1 MTTTVFLVR
10 HGVHD
15 QLQARLCGR
24 SAGVRLGEAG
34 LAQADA
40 TGRRLAGEDVEVV
53 LTSPLERTR
62 QTAERIAR
70 ACGAPLRIEEALM
83 EIDFG
88 EWSGRPFDTLDG
100 DPLWRTWNAERDTAR
115 PPSGESMGEV
125 QTRLAAWLERVNRS
139 GARSVAA
146 VSHADVIKAAVGL
159 ATGLSMRFHDRF
171 EISPGS
177 VTTLV
182 AGDGFLKL
190 HALNEVPHG

>member
-15 QLQARLCGR
+15 QLQRRLCGR
-24 SAGVRLGEAG
+24 SAGVTLGEAG

-40 TGRRLAGEDVEVV
+40 AGRRLAGEGLEVV

-70 ACGAPLRIEEALM
+70 TCGAPLRIEEALM

-88 EWSGRPFDTLDG
+88 DWNGRSFDSLEG
-100 DPLWRTWNAERDTAR
+100 EPLWRTWNQERDITR
-115 PPSGESMGEV
+115 PPSGESMAEV
-125 QTRLAAWLERVNRS
+125 QARLAEWLERLTRS
-139 GARSVAA
+139 GPAAVAA

-159 ATGLSMRFHDRF
+159 ATSLSMRFHDRV

-177 VTTLV
+177 ITTLV

>member
-1 MTTTVFLVR
+1 VTTTVFLVR

-24 SAGVRLGEAG
+24 SAGVTLGDAG
-34 LAQADA
+34 LTQADA
-40 TGRRLAGEDVEVV
+40 TGRRLAVEDIEVV
-53 LTSPLERTR
+53 FTSPLERTR

-70 ACGAPLRIEEALM
+70 ACGAPLTIEEALM

-88 EWSGRPFDTLDG
+88 EWNGRSFASLEGEPM
-100 DPLWRTWNAERDTAR
+100 WRTWNGARDTAR
-115 PPSGESMGEV
+115 PPSGESMAEV
-125 QTRLAAWLERVNRS
+125 QARLSEWLERLVRS
-139 GARSVAA
+139 GARAVAA

-182 AGDGFLKL
+182 AVDGRLKL

>member
-1 MTTTVFLVR
+1 MTTTIFLVR

-15 QLQARLCGR
+15 QLRGRLCGR
-24 SAGVRLGEAG
+24 SPGVSLGEAG

-40 TGRRLAGEDVEVV
+40 AGRRLAGEGIVTV

-62 QTAERIAR
+62 QTAERIAW
-70 ACGAPLRIEEALM
+70 ACDAAIRDEDALM

-88 EWSGRPFDTLDG
+88 AWNGWTFDRLEQE
-100 DPLWRTWNAERDTAR
+100 PLWRAWNAERDTAR
-115 PPSGESMGEV
+115 PPLGESMAEV
-125 QTRLAAWLERVNRS
+125 QTRLGVWLDRIAGS
-139 GARSVAA
+139 GTGAVAA

-177 VTTLV
+177 ITTLV
-182 AGDGFLKL
+182 AGEGFLKL
-190 HALNEVPHG
+190 HALNEV

>member
-1 MTTTVFLVR
+1 VTTTLFLVR

-15 QLQARLCGR
+15 QLRGRLCGR
-24 SAGVRLGEAG
+24 ASGILLGEAG
-34 LAQADA
+34 LAQAEA
-40 TGRRLAGEDVEVV
+40 AGRRLAAEGVEIVM
-53 LTSPLERTR
+53 TSPLERTR

-70 ACGAPLRIEEALM
+70 ACDVPMRLEEALM

-88 EWSGRPFDTLDG
+88 EWNGQTFDSLEAE
-100 DPLWRTWNAERDTAR
+100 PLWRTWNDERATAR
-115 PPSGESMGEV
+115 PPSGETMAEV
-125 QTRLAAWLERVNRS
+125 QARLGVWLEGVARS
-139 GARSVAA
+139 GARAVAA

-177 VTTLV
+177 ITTV
-182 AGDGFLKL
+182 AVGDGFLKL